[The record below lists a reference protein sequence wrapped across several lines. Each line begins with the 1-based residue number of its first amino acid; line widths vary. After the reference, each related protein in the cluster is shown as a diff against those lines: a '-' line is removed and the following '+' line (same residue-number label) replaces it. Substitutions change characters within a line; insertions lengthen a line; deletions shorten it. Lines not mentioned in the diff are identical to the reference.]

1 MLTEARIDSTDADH
15 ASTPVQPFER
25 DPARSSEAAQDLASE
40 MGAFVTVDVGAVR
53 PKANGPRG
61 RACSHEI
68 HSVMQELRLTN
79 AGGSPKRLCA
89 STCSLLTRRTVRW
102 KSPPYSMCLELE

>member
-1 MLTEARIDSTDADH
+1 M
-15 ASTPVQPFER
+15 R
-25 DPARSSEAAQDLASE
+25 DISHPATIAQDGKRLTSHL
-40 MGAFVTVDVGAVR
+40 GAFVTVDVGAVR